1 MSPRVCLMAV
11 MAGLSI
17 TQARAADDAAG
28 YLVSA
33 HDGTPVTAAHG
44 TCLRTSEWRPDS
56 AYRGCGPMPF
66 TVSIDALFAFD
77 SAVLTSEAAEAL
89 DALSQHLVQA
99 HTQSVDIVGHADS
112 IGHPAYN
119 RRLSEQRARTV
130 REYLAARG
138 VERSK
143 ITVSAIGSARPLAGP
158 LCDGLKGEALI
169 ACLQPD
175 RYAGV
180 TVRGV
185 DLR

>member
-33 HDGTPVTAAHG
+33 HDGTPVTAA
-44 TCLRTSEWRPDS
+44 TSEWRPDS

-130 REYLAARG
+130 HEYLAARG

-185 DLR
+185 ELR